1 MLVTDRPG
9 DILVTYSLGSCV
21 GLTLY
26 DPQTHIGGMIHCML
40 PLSSLNPEKAGSN
53 PEMFV
58 DSGVA
63 ELLRQVYSRG
73 AEKRR
78 LIAKI
83 AGAGAP
89 LDDKGTFRIGER
101 NLAVVRKMLS
111 NNGIPIRG
119 EAVGG
124 TIARTMYLYLS
135 DGRTVIKSR
144 GKETEL

>member
-1 MLVTDRPG
+1 MLLSHNPDEV
-9 DILVTYSLGSCV
+9 LVTYSLGSCV

-26 DPQTHIGGMIHCML
+26 DPALKLGGMIHCML
-40 PLSSLNPEKAGSN
+40 PLSSLNPEKAKSS

-63 ELLRQVYSRG
+63 ELLRQMYGRG

-78 LIAKI
+78 LVDKL

-89 LDDKGTFRIGER
+89 LDDNGTFRIGER
-101 NLAVVRKMLS
+101 NLKVVRQMLA
-111 NNGIPIRG
+111 NNGIAIRG
-119 EAVGG
+119 ESVGG
-124 TIARTMYLYLS
+124 TIARTMYLYLG

-144 GKETEL
+144 GQETEL